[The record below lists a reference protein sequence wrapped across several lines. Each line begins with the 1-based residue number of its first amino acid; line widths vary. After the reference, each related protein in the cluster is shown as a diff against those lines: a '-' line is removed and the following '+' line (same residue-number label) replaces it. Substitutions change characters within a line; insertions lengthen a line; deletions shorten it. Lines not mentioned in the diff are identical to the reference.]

1 MSSVRFKGIFQK
13 TVAVCCAAAV
23 AVAVMSMP
31 AVKTR
36 AASSSELKSKISDY
50 DDKIDAIN
58 DKIDSLEDDKE
69 EASAL
74 ADALQEKI
82 DNLENQISLVNQT
95 IDKLNAEIDEAEEK
109 IKTKEKEIDDAKDLL
124 KQRLRAIY
132 IAGSNSSLQVLLSAE
147 SFADYLAKSEL
158 MRGVTK
164 HDTQLM
170 EKLNNDIKEIN
181 KLKEEIEAD
190 KADAK
195 EMKAGLVDKQNEL
208 DKEYRRAQSA
218 YNTANSKQSDLNE
231 QADELEAAKAQVQAE
246 WEAAIKAESDHN
258 RQFNSG
264 SSSSGSGSGSSD
276 SEGDHSSSGH
286 DGTVSSFGFVW
297 PFQSS
302 YYISCGYMGYAGH
315 TGVDI
320 TCSGALGKPIY
331 AAASGRVIR
340 ATWSNVSYGN
350 HLIID
355 HGVKDGQ
362 SVSTLYA
369 HCQTLLVGEGEEVSQ
384 GQLIAYC
391 GSTGNS
397 SGPHLHFEVRLDGSP
412 INPLSC
418 F

>member
-1 MSSVRFKGIFQK
+1 MRFKGIIQK
-13 TVAVCCAAAV
+13 VVALCCAVTVCAAI
-23 AVAVMSMP
+23 MSMP
-31 AVKTR
+31 TPEVR
-36 AASSSELKSKISDY
+36 AASTSELKNKISDY

-58 DKIDSLEDDKE
+58 DKIDSLEDDKK

-74 ADALQEKI
+74 AEALQEKI
-82 DNLENQISLVNQT
+82 DNLENQISLVNRT
-95 IDKLNAEIDEAEEK
+95 IDELNARIDEAQDK
-109 IKTKEKEIDDAKDLL
+109 IEAKEKEIDDAKDLL

-170 EKLNNDIKEIN
+170 DKLNNDIKEIN
-181 KLKEEIEAD
+181 KLKKEIEAD

-195 EMKAGLVDKQNEL
+195 EMKAELVDKQNEL
-208 DKEYRRAQSA
+208 DKEYQRAQAA
-218 YNTANSKQSDLNE
+218 YDKADSKQSDLSD

-246 WEAAIKAESDHN
+246 WEAAIKAESDRN
-258 RQFNSG
+258 REFNSGGSSSG
-264 SSSSGSGSGSSD
+264 SSSD
-276 SEGDHSSSGH
+276 GDHSSSGH
-286 DGTVSSFGFVW
+286 DSTVSSFGFVW

-302 YYISCGYMGYAGH
+302 YYISVGYMGYAGH

-350 HLIID
+350 HLLID
-355 HGVKDGQ
+355 HGVKDGS
-362 SVSTLYA
+362 SVTTLYA

-397 SGPHLHFEVRLDGSP
+397 TGPHLHFEVRLDGSP

>member
-1 MSSVRFKGIFQK
+1 MSFVRFKGIFQK
-13 TVAVCCAAAV
+13 IVALCCAVTVCV
-23 AVAVMSMP
+23 AIMSMP
-31 AVKTR
+31 TPEVRAVST
-36 AASSSELKSKISDY
+36 SELKDKISDY

-58 DKIDSLEDDKE
+58 DKIDSLEDDKK
-69 EASAL
+69 EANAL
-74 ADALQEKI
+74 AEALQEKI
-82 DNLENQISLVNQT
+82 DNLEYQISLVNQT
-95 IDKLNAEIDEAEEK
+95 IDELNARIDEAQNK
-109 IKTKEKEIDDAKDLL
+109 IEAKQKEIDDAKDLL

-170 EKLNNDIKEIN
+170 DKLNNDIKEIN
-181 KLKEEIEAD
+181 KLKKEIEAD

-208 DKEYRRAQSA
+208 DKEYRRAQAA
-218 YNTANSKQSDLNE
+218 YNKADSKQSDLSD
-231 QADELEAAKAQVQAE
+231 QADELAAAKAQVQAE
-246 WEAAIKAESDHN
+246 WEAAIKAESDRN
-258 RQFNSG
+258 REFNSG
-264 SSSSGSGSGSSD
+264 GSS
-276 SEGDHSSSGH
+276 GDHSSSGH

-302 YYISCGYMGYAGH
+302 YYISCGYWGYYGH
-315 TGVDI
+315 TGIDI

-350 HLIID
+350 HLLID

-362 SVSTLYA
+362 SVTTLYA
-369 HCQTLLVGEGEEVSQ
+369 HCQTLLVSEGQEVSQ

>member
-1 MSSVRFKGIFQK
+1 MSSVRFKGIFKK
-13 TVAVCCAAAV
+13 TAAVFCAAAV
-23 AVAVMSMP
+23 AVSIMATPAPSVM
-31 AVKTR
+31 
-36 AASSSELKSKISDY
+36 AASTRELKNKISDY

-58 DKIDSLEDDKE
+58 DKIDSLEQDKK
-69 EASAL
+69 EANAL
-74 ADALQEKI
+74 AKALQEKI

-95 IDKLNAEIDEAEEK
+95 IDSLNNKIDEAEKK
-109 IKTKEKEIDDAKDLL
+109 IKAKEQEIEDAKDTL

-147 SFADYLAKSEL
+147 SFADFLAKSEL

-170 EKLNNDIKEIN
+170 DRLNNDIKDIN
-181 KLKEEIEAD
+181 KLKKEIEAD

-195 EMKAGLVDKQNEL
+195 EMKAGLVSKQNEL
-208 DKEYRRAQSA
+208 DKEYQRAQAA
-218 YNTANSKQSDLNE
+218 YNNADSKQSDLS
-231 QADELEAAKAQVQAE
+231 DEAEDLEAAKAKVQAE
-246 WEAAIKAESDHN
+246 WQAAIKAESDRN
-258 RQFNSG
+258 RKFNSG
-264 SSSSGSGSGSSD
+264 SSSSG
-276 SEGDHSSSGH
+276 GDHSSSGH
-286 DGTVSSFGFVW
+286 DSTVSSFGFVW

-302 YYISCGYMGYAGH
+302 YYISCGYWGYYGH

-350 HLIID
+350 HLLID

-362 SVSTLYA
+362 SVTTLYA
-369 HCQTLLVGEGEEVSQ
+369 HCQTLLVSEGQEVSQ

-418 F
+418 Y

>member
-1 MSSVRFKGIFQK
+1 MNSVHFKVIFQK
-13 TVAVCCAAAV
+13 AVAICCAAAV
-23 AVAVMSMP
+23 SVAVMSMP
-31 AVKTR
+31 APNVR
-36 AASSSELKSKISDY
+36 AASTSELKNKISDY

-58 DKIDSLEDDKE
+58 DKIDSLENDKK
-69 EASAL
+69 EANAL
-74 ADALQEKI
+74 AEALQEKI

-95 IDKLNAEIDEAEEK
+95 INELNAKIDEAEEK
-109 IKTKEKEIDDAKDLL
+109 IKTKEKEIDDAKDTL

-132 IAGSNSSLQVLLSAE
+132 IAGSNSSLQVLLSAD

-170 EKLNNDIKEIN
+170 DKLNNDIKEIN

-195 EMKAGLVDKQNEL
+195 EMKEGLVDKQNEL
-208 DKEYRRAQSA
+208 DKEYQRAQAA
-218 YNTANSKQSDLNE
+218 YNKADNKQSDLSD
-231 QADELEAAKAQVQAE
+231 QADELAAAKAKVQAE
-246 WEAAIKAESDHN
+246 WEAAIKAESDRN
-258 RQFNSG
+258 REFNSG
-264 SSSSGSGSGSSD
+264 GSSSNSG
-276 SEGDHSSSGH
+276 GDHSSSGH
-286 DGTVSSFGFVW
+286 DSTVSSFGFVW

-302 YYISCGYMGYAGH
+302 YYISCGYMGYSGH

-350 HLIID
+350 HLLID

-362 SVSTLYA
+362 SVTTLYA
-369 HCQTLLVGEGEEVSQ
+369 HCQTLLVSEGEEVSQ

-418 F
+418 Y

>member
-1 MSSVRFKGIFQK
+1 MSSVHFKNLLKKATALG
-13 TVAVCCAAAV
+13 CAAAV
-23 AVAVMSMP
+23 CIAINAVPVP
-31 AVKTR
+31 DVR
-36 AASSSELKSKISDY
+36 AASTSELKNKISDY

-58 DKIDSLEDDKE
+58 DKIDSLEDDKKA
-69 EASAL
+69 ASEL
-74 ADALQEKI
+74 AKTLQEKI

-95 IDKLNAEIDEAEEK
+95 IDTLNARIDEAQVK
-109 IKTKEKEIDDAKDLL
+109 ITEKEKEIDSAKGTL
-124 KQRLRAIY
+124 KERLRAIY
-132 IAGSNSSLQVLLSAE
+132 IAGSNSNLQVLLSAD

-170 EKLNNDIKEIN
+170 EKLNNDIKDIN

-195 EMKAGLVDKQNEL
+195 ELKAGLVDKQNEL
-208 DKEYRRAQSA
+208 DKDYQRAQAA
-218 YNTANSKQSDLNE
+218 YDKANGAQSDLSDE
-231 QADELEAAKAQVQAE
+231 ADELEAAKAQVQAE
-246 WEAAIKAESDHN
+246 WEAAIRAESDRK

-264 SSSSGSGSGSSD
+264 GSSSGGSSG
-276 SEGDHSSSGH
+276 GDHSSSGH
-286 DGTVSSFGFVW
+286 DSTVSDFGFVW

-350 HLIID
+350 NLIID
-355 HGVKDGQ
+355 HGVKNGS

-369 HCQTLLVGEGEEVSQ
+369 HCQTLLVGEGDEVSQ

-397 SGPHLHFEVRLDGSP
+397 SGPHLHFEVRIDGSH